1 MTAVRH
7 PRQPAR
13 RGGSRSTSWWG
24 KAWNRAVDEAAYAE
38 EELRRGRR
46 LARAGS
52 VGQIGV
58 DAGSLWASV
67 EGERGPWTVT
77 VAVPVLDDA
86 SRDAFVETVAAEAGR
101 IAALLAGELPHALVE
116 HAEEAGVELLPYGGE
131 LAAACTC
138 EPWVDPCEHALAV
151 LHQVGWLVDRDPF
164 VLLHL
169 RGLSREELLAA
180 LHARTVA
187 APTAGMPDGTA
198 DDEATEAEE
207 TTLELALEAT
217 LRARRLLAELDGLD
231 ESTPR
236 PAAP

>member
-13 RGGSRSTSWWG
+13 RGGSRPTSWWG
-24 KAWNRAVDEAAYAE
+24 RAWARAVDEAAYAE

-58 DAGSLWASV
+58 DAGSLWAAV

-77 VAVPVLDDA
+77 VDVPVLDDA

-169 RGLSREELLAA
+169 RGLAREQLLAA
-180 LHARTVA
+180 LHARTG
-187 APTAGMPDGTA
+187 APTAG
-198 DDEATEAEE
+198 DDPGGVDEAEE

-217 LRARRLLAELDGLD
+217 LRARRLLAELD
-231 ESTPR
+231 ESTP
-236 PAAP
+236 PATAP